1 LSATATIPKPKA
13 KKPEVTDANA
23 LEVVSVGI
31 VVADCVARPVLK
43 NPEPGRLE
51 LVDSIGLYS
60 GGSAASTGLS
70 VSMVSVISWSTRRNV
85 TVRTRAC

>member
-1 LSATATIPKPKA
+1 VTATIPKPKA

-43 NPEPGRLE
+43 PG
-51 LVDSIGLYS
+51 
-60 GGSAASTGLS
+60 TGQAR
-70 VSMVSVISWSTRRNV
+70 VG
-85 TVRTRAC
+85 